1 MKTQQLI
8 SSVRMEPDAIALL
21 SDAINDLLK
30 FIMENHSRFIQEEYE
45 NATPE
50 YLSISKVF

>member
-1 MKTQQLI
+1 
-8 SSVRMEPDAIALL
+8 MEPDAIALL

-30 FIMENHSRFIQEEYE
+30 FIMDNHQRFIQEEYE

-50 YLSISKVF
+50 YLSLSKVF